1 MLRISMK
8 IGQYFTVGDNTVVQY
23 DNLTG
28 ERVHLT
34 INAPREVPI
43 LRGEVLERSGQPR
56 PACVTEKSPHY
67 VRQLQWNGA
76 KKKALLEMRETLSQM
91 GDTPETRLLRQK
103 LDYIF
108 PHTAENDA
116 SANA

>member
-8 IGQYFTVGDNTVVQY
+8 IGQYFTVGDDTVVQY

-43 LRGEVLERSGQPR
+43 LRGEVLERNGQPR
-56 PACVTEKSPHY
+56 PACVSEPSPHY

-76 KKKALLEMRETLSQM
+76 KKKALLEMRETLLQM
-91 GDTPETRLLRQK
+91 EDTSETRLLRQK

-108 PHTAENDA
+108 PHNAEENTA
-116 SANA
+116 ANA